1 MRPGTIAAGT
11 VLMGTG
17 THREGDVR
25 RRIESALVRRR
36 ERFALSHLARTANGY
51 TVKFDQGIV
60 ILVRT
65 AVDDSVIE
73 DEARLNKL
81 LNRVRRDFRIFD
93 P

>member
-1 MRPGTIAAGT
+1 MEAGT

-25 RRIESALVRRR
+25 RKIESALVRRR
-36 ERFALSHLARTANGY
+36 ERFALSLLAWTPNGY
-51 TVKFDQGIV
+51 TVKFEQGIV

-65 AVDDSVIE
+65 ALDDSVIE

-81 LNRVRRDFRIFD
+81 LDGVRRDFQTFD

>member
-1 MRPGTIAAGT
+1 MRPGTIAAGKY
-11 VLMGTG
+11 MGTG

-25 RRIESALVRRR
+25 RKIESALVRRG
-36 ERFALSHLARTANGY
+36 ERFALSHLAWTANGY
-51 TVKFDQGIV
+51 TVKFSQGIV

-73 DEARLNKL
+73 DEAGLNTL
-81 LNRVRRDFRIFD
+81 LDGVRREFRAFD

>member
-1 MRPGTIAAGT
+1 MAAGT

-25 RRIESALVRRR
+25 RKIKSALVRRG
-36 ERFALSHLARTANGY
+36 ERFALSHLAWTANGY
-51 TVKFDQGIV
+51 TVKFSQGIV

-73 DEARLNKL
+73 DEAGLNTL
-81 LNRVRRDFRIFD
+81 LDGVRREFRAFD